1 MKFMFKNLPA
11 VAMLLTINMTNT
23 GQSNAQ
29 TYDDPAI
36 KAKADRIHQSVLTL
50 DTHGDLPYFMSSRP
64 DFDISKRHDPY
75 ITGSRIDLPRMK
87 EGGLDAMFFAVYLG
101 QGARTPEG
109 YAEAKKGALDQFALI
124 HRIVKDHADLAGLAT
139 TPEEA
144 RQLKA
149 QDRRAIFIGVENGW
163 MIGKDLS
170 LLQTYYDLGARYMT
184 LCHTR
189 NNDICDSSTDP
200 AGYEHGGL
208 SAFGV
213 EVVREMNR
221 IGMMIDVSHISD
233 DAVYDCLKHSTAPI
247 AATHS
252 SARALYDHPRNL
264 TDDLIKAIAAKGGVI
279 QMNMLDGYLKSQS
292 PERRSALGKLRE
304 KYPNISELTEEQRTQ
319 RQEELTRIDEQY
331 PADPATLQLV
341 MDHIDHIVQL
351 VGVDHVG
358 IGPDL
363 DGGGGVKG
371 MYDVSEMGNVTYEL
385 VKRGYSEEDIE
396 KIWSG
401 NFFRVMK
408 EVERVAGRRGTSDGS
423 PR

>member
-1 MKFMFKNLPA
+1 
-11 VAMLLTINMTNT
+11 
-23 GQSNAQ
+23 
-29 TYDDPAI
+29 
-36 KAKADRIHQSVLTL
+36 
-50 DTHGDLPYFMSSRP
+50 
-64 DFDISKRHDPY
+64 
-75 ITGSRIDLPRMK
+75 
-87 EGGLDAMFFAVYLG
+87 
-101 QGARTPEG
+101 
-109 YAEAKKGALDQFALI
+109 
-124 HRIVKDHADLAGLAT
+124 
-139 TPEEA
+139 
-144 RQLKA
+144 
-149 QDRRAIFIGVENGW
+149 
-163 MIGKDLS
+163 
-170 LLQTYYDLGARYMT
+170 MT